1 MKTDSDS
8 DHSPSDDEKK
18 VGVEPGAFESLATP
32 QLPSDPD
39 QGLSD
44 AEKAAIVSSSASYSG
59 PSSCLARIGDSSSSL
74 TSDLSPGYVFS
85 T

>member
-18 VGVEPGAFESLATP
+18 VGVEQGAFESLATP
-32 QLPSDPD
+32 QLPPDPD

-44 AEKAAIVSSSASYSG
+44 VEKAAVVRSSASYYV
-59 PSSCLARIGDSSSSL
+59 PSSPLARTGDSSSSL